1 LKSSK
6 AISDERKWL
15 RTEAELQ
22 QILMDAPGMRENFEE
37 RAYLNANPDVRT
49 KAETLV

>member
-1 LKSSK
+1 MG
-6 AISDERKWL
+6 
-15 RTEAELQ
+15 AELQ
-22 QILMDAPGMRENFEE
+22 QIIMDAPGMRENFEE